1 MDKFFDIIKKLR
13 PGVQSGKVSREAAL
27 RELIQESGVSEEIAE
42 TAIKNMT
49 GAQPEVPGG
58 ITSLK
63 PDVTFSSTQKKLPD
77 PIDMSVEERTGG
89 MLKEGKDGE
98 YTSTMNQES
107 GAANVD
113 PSIMTLGDEN
123 AFKYEMALFRQNRQ
137 KKLEPIYKKYGAV
150 SKEEKD
156 FVDDFIGLDSEDRI
170 ELLKSDPK
178 YKTSTTKLFI
188 EDTVKNQPGIKQEE
202 LMEVVYGS
210 TGEKILKERGLND
223 YIQYAKKEIEE
234 LGGTLN
240 EDLLMR
246 GLKDGFNDPD
256 GFANGG
262 RIGFSGGGRKG
273 ILSALA
279 DKLNEIAPGSTK
291 IGKTT
296 KAMSEAAKRKRAEE
310 EMFKNFEERNPIKGE
325 EPKLEPNTKIIERE
339 KIDVD
344 IGTIEDF
351 YDDFVQA
358 GGDPSVTLKD
368 LQQGYNLKKAYPFN
382 TPYINKKGKL
392 IGQEATQEMYPKS
405 KKFYIE
411 DEDVL
416 SQRITDIREGKTP
429 KTPEAPDA
437 TNAEKLYDEY
447 IYYRDEEKNF
457 TGSFEDFINERRK
470 AGSYTAEMIEPN
482 YKEILNLAPRK
493 SKFTAAEVLLERLK
507 NTLKNE
513 KDPYVQ
519 ETFPNFIKEIEA
531 NPKLAED
538 PKVQEAFGFRD
549 LPKNQRLVEYDDG
562 TFDFFTRGEK
572 RGMGSVKALA
582 DEFGISME
590 EAAKIKMME
599 PEDQVLEIE
608 RRRRLNKRKLNASGG
623 LNYLMGV

>member
-13 PGVQSGKVSREAAL
+13 PAVQSGKVSREAAL
-27 RELIQESGVSEEIAE
+27 RELIQESGVSEDIAE
-42 TAIKNMT
+42 TAIKNMV

-63 PDVTFSSTQKKLPD
+63 PDVTFSSTQKELPE

-113 PSIMTLGDEN
+113 PSIMSLGDED

-156 FVDDFIGLDSEDRI
+156 FVDDFIGLDSEDRV

-234 LGGTLN
+234 LGGSLN

-246 GLKDGFNDPD
+246 GLKDGFNDPE
-256 GFANGG
+256 GFASGG
-262 RIGFSGGGRKG
+262 RIGFKEGVGRKG

-279 DKLNEIAPGSTK
+279 DKLNEIAPGSTG

-296 KAMSEAAKRKRAEE
+296 KAISETAKRKRAEE
-310 EMFKNFEERNPIKGE
+310 EMFKNFAERNPIKE
-325 EPKLEPNTKIIERE
+325 ESI
-339 KIDVD
+339 
-344 IGTIEDF
+344 
-351 YDDFVQA
+351 
-358 GGDPSVTLKD
+358 
-368 LQQGYNLKKAYPFN
+368 
-382 TPYINKKGKL
+382 
-392 IGQEATQEMYPKS
+392 
-405 KKFYIE
+405 
-411 DEDVL
+411 
-416 SQRITDIREGKTP
+416 
-429 KTPEAPDA
+429 PEAP
-437 TNAEKLYDEY
+437 
-447 IYYRDEEKNF
+447 RQ
-457 TGSFEDFINERRK
+457 G
-470 AGSYTAEMIEPN
+470 
-482 YKEILNLAPRK
+482 
-493 SKFTAAEVLLERLK
+493 KFTAAEVLLERLK

-538 PKVQEAFGFRD
+538 PKVQEAFGLRD
-549 LPKNQRLVEYDDG
+549 LPENQRLVEYDDG
-562 TFDFFTRGEK
+562 TFDFFTKGQK
-572 RGMGSVKALA
+572 RGLGSAEALA
-582 DEFGISME
+582 DEFGISLE
-590 EAAKIKMME
+590 EAVKIQMME
-599 PEDQVLEIE
+599 PEDQVLEIQ

-623 LNYLMGV
+623 LNYLMGM

>member
-13 PGVQSGKVSREAAL
+13 PGIQSGKVSREAAL
-27 RELIQESGVSEEIAE
+27 RELIQETGVSEDIAE

-63 PDVTFSSTQKKLPD
+63 PDITFTSTQKKLPE
-77 PIDMSVEERTGG
+77 PIDMTVEERTSG
-89 MLKEGKDGE
+89 LIKD
-98 YTSTMNQES
+98 QES

-113 PSIMTLGDEN
+113 PSIMSLGDKD
-123 AFKYEMALFRQNRQ
+123 AFQYEMALFRQNRQ

-156 FVDDFIGLDSEDRI
+156 FVDDFIGLDSEDRV

-178 YKTSTTKLFI
+178 YKTSTAKLFI

-234 LGGTLN
+234 LGGSLN

-246 GLKDGFNDPD
+246 GLKDGFNDPE

-262 RIGFSGGGRKG
+262 RIGFAEGVGRKG

-279 DKLNEIAPGSTK
+279 DKLNEIAPGSTAV
-291 IGKTT
+291 GKTT
-296 KAMSEAAKRKRAEE
+296 KAMNEAAARKRAEE
-310 EMFKNFEERNPIKGE
+310 ELFKGMNERLS
-325 EPKLEPNTKIIERE
+325 KLDKPEPNVKIIDRE
-339 KIDVD
+339 EIDVD

-351 YDDFVQA
+351 YDDFVRA

-392 IGQEATQEMYPKS
+392 IGQEATQQMYPES

-411 DEDVL
+411 DENVL
-416 SQRITDIREGKTP
+416 SQRITDIREGRSPRTAEGERTGVDVP
-429 KTPEAPDA
+429 PMPEGFKLSKEKLLQNYPEIDEAFADQIMAMDKEMQGRTLTMIKDRRRDP
-437 TNAEKLYDEY
+437 KLYDELL
-447 IYYRDEEKNF
+447 EKF
-457 TGSFEDFINERRK
+457 GDSEKFQGEYDKALRRRK
-470 AGSYTAEMIEPN
+470 
-482 YKEILNLAPRK
+482 
-493 SKFTAAEVLLERLK
+493 
-507 NTLKNE
+507 
-513 KDPYVQ
+513 
-519 ETFPNFIKEIEA
+519 
-531 NPKLAED
+531 
-538 PKVQEAFGFRD
+538 
-549 LPKNQRLVEYDDG
+549 
-562 TFDFFTRGEK
+562 
-572 RGMGSVKALA
+572 
-582 DEFGISME
+582 
-590 EAAKIKMME
+590 
-599 PEDQVLEIE
+599 
-608 RRRRLNKRKLNASGG
+608 NASGG
-623 LNYLMGV
+623 LNYLMGM

>member
-210 TGEKILKERGLND
+210 TGEKILKERGLNE

-256 GFANGG
+256 SFANGG

-273 ILSALA
+273 ILSALT
-279 DKLNEIAPGSTK
+279 DKLNEIAPGSTSV
-291 IGKTT
+291 GKTT

-310 EMFKNFEERNPIKGE
+310 EMFKNFKERNPIKGE
-325 EPKLEPNTKIIERE
+325 
-339 KIDVD
+339 
-344 IGTIEDF
+344 
-351 YDDFVQA
+351 
-358 GGDPSVTLKD
+358 
-368 LQQGYNLKKAYPFN
+368 
-382 TPYINKKGKL
+382 GK
-392 IGQEATQEMYPKS
+392 
-405 KKFYIE
+405 
-411 DEDVL
+411 
-416 SQRITDIREGKTP
+416 
-429 KTPEAPDA
+429 PEAPDA

-447 IYYRDEEKNF
+447 IYYKDQEKNF

-493 SKFTAAEVLLERLK
+493 GKFTAAEVLLERLK

>member
-27 RELIQESGVSEEIAE
+27 RELIQETGISEEIAE

-63 PDVTFSSTQKKLPD
+63 PDVTFTPTQKKLPE
-77 PIDMSVEERTGG
+77 PIDMTVEERTSG
-89 MLKEGKDGE
+89 LIKD
-98 YTSTMNQES
+98 QES

-113 PSIMTLGDEN
+113 PSIMSLGDEDG
-123 AFKYEMALFRQNRQ
+123 FKYEMALFRQNRQ

-156 FVDDFIGLDSEDRI
+156 FVDDFIGLDSEDRV

-234 LGGTLN
+234 LGGSLN

-246 GLKDGFNDPD
+246 GLKDGFNDPE
-256 GFANGG
+256 GFASGG
-262 RIGFSGGGRKG
+262 RIGFKEGVGRKG

-279 DKLNEIAPGSTK
+279 DKLNEIAPGSTG

-296 KAMSEAAKRKRAEE
+296 KAMSEAAKRRRAEE
-310 EMFKNFEERNPIKGE
+310 EMFKNFAERNPIKE
-325 EPKLEPNTKIIERE
+325 ESI
-339 KIDVD
+339 
-344 IGTIEDF
+344 
-351 YDDFVQA
+351 
-358 GGDPSVTLKD
+358 
-368 LQQGYNLKKAYPFN
+368 
-382 TPYINKKGKL
+382 
-392 IGQEATQEMYPKS
+392 
-405 KKFYIE
+405 
-411 DEDVL
+411 
-416 SQRITDIREGKTP
+416 
-429 KTPEAPDA
+429 PEAP
-437 TNAEKLYDEY
+437 
-447 IYYRDEEKNF
+447 RQ
-457 TGSFEDFINERRK
+457 G
-470 AGSYTAEMIEPN
+470 
-482 YKEILNLAPRK
+482 
-493 SKFTAAEVLLERLK
+493 KFTAAEVLLERLK

-538 PKVQEAFGFRD
+538 PKVQEAFGLRD
-549 LPKNQRLVEYDDG
+549 LPENQRLVEYDDG
-562 TFDFFTRGEK
+562 TFDFFTKGQK
-572 RGMGSVKALA
+572 RGLGSAEALA
-582 DEFGISME
+582 DEFGISLE
-590 EAAKIKMME
+590 EAVKIQMME
-599 PEDQVLEIE
+599 PEDQVLEIQ

-623 LNYLMGV
+623 LNYLMGM

>member
-13 PGVQSGKVSREAAL
+13 PGIQSGKVSREAAL
-27 RELIQESGVSEEIAE
+27 RELIQETGVSEDIAE

-63 PDVTFSSTQKKLPD
+63 PDITFTSTQKKLPE
-77 PIDMSVEERTGG
+77 PIDMTVEERTSG
-89 MLKEGKDGE
+89 LIKD
-98 YTSTMNQES
+98 QES

-113 PSIMTLGDEN
+113 PSIMSLGDKD
-123 AFKYEMALFRQNRQ
+123 AFQYEMALFRQNRQ

-156 FVDDFIGLDSEDRI
+156 FVDDFIGLDSEDRV

-234 LGGTLN
+234 LGGSLN

-246 GLKDGFNDPD
+246 GLKDGFNDPE
-256 GFANGG
+256 GFASGG
-262 RIGFSGGGRKG
+262 RIGFKEGVGRKG

-279 DKLNEIAPGSTK
+279 DKLNEIAPGSTGV
-291 IGKTT
+291 GKTT

-310 EMFKNFEERNPIKGE
+310 EMFKNFQERNPIKGE

-482 YKEILNLAPRK
+482 YREILKLDPVKAGQG
-493 SKFTAAEVLLERLK
+493 KFTAAQLLLQRLK

-538 PKVQEAFGFRD
+538 PKVQEAFGLRD
-549 LPKNQRLVEYDDG
+549 LPENQRLVEYDDG
-562 TFDFFTRGEK
+562 TFDFFTKGQK
-572 RGMGSVKALA
+572 RGLGSAKELS

-590 EAAKIKMME
+590 EAVKIQMME
-599 PEDQVLEIE
+599 PEDQVLEIQ
-608 RRRRLNKRKLNASGG
+608 RRRALNKRKLNASGG
-623 LNYLMGV
+623 LNYLMGM

>member
-27 RELIQESGVSEEIAE
+27 RELIQETGVSEEIAE

-63 PDVTFSSTQKKLPD
+63 PDVTFTPTQKKLPE
-77 PIDMSVEERTGG
+77 PIDMTVEERTSG
-89 MLKEGKDGE
+89 LIKD
-98 YTSTMNQES
+98 QES

-113 PSIMTLGDEN
+113 PSIMSLGDED

-156 FVDDFIGLDSEDRI
+156 FVDDFIGLDSEDRV

-234 LGGTLN
+234 LGGSLN

-246 GLKDGFNDPD
+246 GLKDGFNDPE

-262 RIGFSGGGRKG
+262 RIGFAEGVGRKG

-279 DKLNEIAPGSTK
+279 DKLNEIAPGSTGV
-291 IGKTT
+291 GKTT
-296 KAMSEAAKRKRAEE
+296 KAMSETAKRKRAEE
-310 EMFKNFEERNPIKGE
+310 EMFKNFENRNPIKGE

-358 GGDPSVTLKD
+358 GGDPSVTVKD
-368 LQQGYNLKKAYPFN
+368 LQQAYNLKKAYPFN

-392 IGQEATQEMYPKS
+392 IGQEATQQMYPES

-411 DEDVL
+411 DENVL
-416 SQRITDIREGKTP
+416 SQRITDIREGRSPRTAEGERTGVDVP
-429 KTPEAPDA
+429 PMPEGFKLSKEKLLQNYPEVDEAFADQIMAMDKGMQGQILTMLKNRRQDP
-437 TNAEKLYDEY
+437 KLYDELL
-447 IYYRDEEKNF
+447 EKYGDTEKF
-457 TGSFEDFINERRK
+457 QGEYDKALRRRK
-470 AGSYTAEMIEPN
+470 
-482 YKEILNLAPRK
+482 
-493 SKFTAAEVLLERLK
+493 
-507 NTLKNE
+507 
-513 KDPYVQ
+513 
-519 ETFPNFIKEIEA
+519 
-531 NPKLAED
+531 
-538 PKVQEAFGFRD
+538 
-549 LPKNQRLVEYDDG
+549 
-562 TFDFFTRGEK
+562 
-572 RGMGSVKALA
+572 
-582 DEFGISME
+582 
-590 EAAKIKMME
+590 
-599 PEDQVLEIE
+599 
-608 RRRRLNKRKLNASGG
+608 NASGG
-623 LNYLMGV
+623 LNYLMGM

>member
-1 MDKFFDIIKKLR
+1 M
-13 PGVQSGKVSREAAL
+13 V
-27 RELIQESGVSEEIAE
+27 
-42 TAIKNMT
+42 

-63 PDVTFSSTQKKLPD
+63 PDVTFTPTQKKLPE

-89 MLKEGKDGE
+89 MLKEGKEGE
-98 YTSTMNQES
+98 YISTMDQES

-113 PSIMTLGDEN
+113 PSIMSLGDTDD
-123 AFKYEMALFRQNRQ
+123 FKYEMAVFRQNRQ

-156 FVDDFIGLDSEDRI
+156 FVDDFIGLDSEDRV

-223 YIQYAKKEIEE
+223 FIQYAKKEIEE
-234 LGGTLN
+234 LGGVLN

-246 GLKDGFNDPD
+246 GLKDGFNDTE

-262 RIGFSGGGRKG
+262 RIGFKEGVGRKG
-273 ILSALA
+273 ILSALT
-279 DKLNEIAPGSTK
+279 DKLNEIAPGSTG

-358 GGDPSVTLKD
+358 GGDPSVKVKD
-368 LQQGYNLKKAYPFN
+368 LQQAYNLKKAYPFN
-382 TPYINKKGKL
+382 TPYIDKKGKL
-392 IGQEATQEMYPKS
+392 IGQEATQQMYPES

-411 DEDVL
+411 DQNVL
-416 SQRITDIREGKTP
+416 SQRITDAREGRAPRTAEGERTGVDVP
-429 KTPEAPDA
+429 PMPEGFKLSR
-437 TNAEKLYDEY
+437 EKLLQNYPEIDEAFADQIMAMDKGMQGQMLTMLKNRRQDPELYDELL
-447 IYYRDEEKNF
+447 EKYGDTDKF
-457 TGSFEDFINERRK
+457 QGEYDKALRRRK
-470 AGSYTAEMIEPN
+470 
-482 YKEILNLAPRK
+482 
-493 SKFTAAEVLLERLK
+493 
-507 NTLKNE
+507 
-513 KDPYVQ
+513 
-519 ETFPNFIKEIEA
+519 
-531 NPKLAED
+531 
-538 PKVQEAFGFRD
+538 
-549 LPKNQRLVEYDDG
+549 
-562 TFDFFTRGEK
+562 
-572 RGMGSVKALA
+572 
-582 DEFGISME
+582 
-590 EAAKIKMME
+590 
-599 PEDQVLEIE
+599 
-608 RRRRLNKRKLNASGG
+608 NASGG
-623 LNYLMGV
+623 LNYLMGM

>member
-42 TAIKNMT
+42 TAIKNMV

-63 PDVTFSSTQKKLPD
+63 PDVTFTPTQKKLPE

-89 MLKEGKDGE
+89 MLKEGEDGE
-98 YTSTMNQES
+98 YISTMDQES

-113 PSIMTLGDEN
+113 PSIMSLGDTDD
-123 AFKYEMALFRQNRQ
+123 FKYEMAVFRQNRQ

-156 FVDDFIGLDSEDRI
+156 FVDDFIGLDSEDRV

-246 GLKDGFNDPD
+246 GLKDGFNDPE

-262 RIGFSGGGRKG
+262 RIGFKEGVGRKG

-279 DKLNEIAPGSTK
+279 DKLNEIAPGSTSV
-291 IGKTT
+291 GKTT
-296 KAMSEAAKRKRAEE
+296 KAMSEAAKRRRAEE
-310 EMFKNFEERNPIKGE
+310 EMFKNFENRNPDPKRQLTDDEIREYEEELGDSETWMSLGTLGEAEQALKRQKQYEAAMYRDYKAGRLDPKPGEKGRKEFLEQKLQEMEMSGDKRLMTRDEIE
-325 EPKLEPNTKIIERE
+325 ELSTFDLGTEMEQFKNTKSRLQKKYKGVIDDDLLS
-339 KIDVD
+339 KIMA
-344 IGTIEDF
+344 
-351 YDDFVQA
+351 DDNPQRLA
-358 GGDPSVTLKD
+358 EL
-368 LQQGYNLKKAYPFN
+368 
-382 TPYINKKGKL
+382 
-392 IGQEATQEMYPKS
+392 EATIDEALTMQS
-405 KKFYIE
+405 KGMP
-411 DEDVL
+411 DEEII
-416 SQRITDIREGKTP
+416 SMFKKTP
-429 KTPEAPDA
+429 RTK
-437 TNAEKLYDEY
+437 
-447 IYYRDEEKNF
+447 
-457 TGSFEDFINERRK
+457 
-470 AGSYTAEMIEPN
+470 
-482 YKEILNLAPRK
+482 
-493 SKFTAAEVLLERLK
+493 
-507 NTLKNE
+507 
-513 KDPYVQ
+513 Q
-519 ETFPNFIKEIEA
+519 
-531 NPKLAED
+531 
-538 PKVQEAFGFRD
+538 
-549 LPKNQRLVEYDDG
+549 
-562 TFDFFTRGEK
+562 
-572 RGMGSVKALA
+572 
-582 DEFGISME
+582 
-590 EAAKIKMME
+590 AK
-599 PEDQVLEIE
+599 
-608 RRRRLNKRKLNASGG
+608 GG
-623 LNYLMGV
+623 LSYLMGM

>member
-27 RELIQESGVSEEIAE
+27 RELIQETGVSEDIAE
-42 TAIKNMT
+42 TAIKNMV

-63 PDVTFSSTQKKLPD
+63 PDVTFTPTQKKLPE

-89 MLKEGKDGE
+89 MLKEGKEGE
-98 YTSTMNQES
+98 YISTMDQES

-113 PSIMTLGDEN
+113 PSIMSLGDKD

-156 FVDDFIGLDSEDRI
+156 FVDDFIGLDSEDRV

-234 LGGTLN
+234 LGGSLN

-246 GLKDGFNDPD
+246 GLKDGFNDPE
-256 GFANGG
+256 GFASGG
-262 RIGFSGGGRKG
+262 RIGFKEGVGRKG

-279 DKLNEIAPGSTK
+279 DKLNEIAPGSTG

-325 EPKLEPNTKIIERE
+325 
-339 KIDVD
+339 
-344 IGTIEDF
+344 
-351 YDDFVQA
+351 
-358 GGDPSVTLKD
+358 
-368 LQQGYNLKKAYPFN
+368 
-382 TPYINKKGKL
+382 GK
-392 IGQEATQEMYPKS
+392 
-405 KKFYIE
+405 
-411 DEDVL
+411 
-416 SQRITDIREGKTP
+416 
-429 KTPEAPDA
+429 PEAPDA

-447 IYYRDEEKNF
+447 IFYRDQEKNF

-482 YKEILNLAPRK
+482 YREILKLDPVKAGQG
-493 SKFTAAEVLLERLK
+493 KFTAAQLLLQRLK

-513 KDPYVQ
+513 KDSYVQ

-538 PKVQEAFGFRD
+538 PKVQEAFGLRD
-549 LPKNQRLVEYDDG
+549 LPENQRLVEYDDG
-562 TFDFFTRGEK
+562 TFDFFTKGQK
-572 RGMGSVKALA
+572 RGLGSAKELS

-590 EAAKIKMME
+590 EAVKIQMME
-599 PEDQVLEIE
+599 PEDQVLEIQ
-608 RRRRLNKRKLNASGG
+608 RRRALNKRKLNASGG
-623 LNYLMGV
+623 LNYLMGM